1 MTAAQKTFIEVQKRQ
16 STLRGEFNTL
26 RGIETRSAEQDGR
39 LTALDGE
46 LTDSETEFQT
56 AADALITE
64 QATPAATPA
73 SEDTEARERRELC
86 VKANVGDV
94 YNSILEKRGA
104 TDGATG
110 EAQAAHGCA
119 PNQIPLAM
127 LAAPTEV
134 RAVTPTPGASQTEQ
148 AETVQPVFATGAGAF
163 LGIDRPTVAMGQA
176 VYPVLT
182 SRPAVGG
189 PTALST
195 DAPDTTGAF
204 DADLLPP
211 KRIQAG
217 FVYRRSDAAQFGGMD
232 SALRMALNGGLQE
245 KLDLD
250 AIAGDDGLLTGTN
263 LSNNTVSAITTFAH
277 YLSLFLYGRVD
288 GRYAEQKNDIRVL
301 MGAGT
306 YAHAGSV
313 YQSSAYKSALALLEQ
328 DSGGV
333 RVSAHVPDVSNSNKQ
348 NAVVRL
354 GSRRDMVQ
362 PVWGAVTIIVDEV
375 TKSGAGEIEVTAV
388 MQMNTKILRPD
399 GFHKQQ
405 SQHA

>member
-1 MTAAQKTFIEVQKRQ
+1 MQKRQ

-26 RGIETRSAEQDGR
+26 RGVETRSAEQDTR

-46 LTDSETEFQT
+46 LTYSETEFRT
-56 AADALITE
+56 AADALLSE
-64 QATPAATPA
+64 QTTTTAPGA
-73 SEDTEARERRELC
+73 EDSEARERRELC
-86 VKANVGDV
+86 DRANVGDV

-104 TDGATG
+104 TDGATA

-134 RAVTPTPGASQTEQ
+134 RAVTPTPGASATEQ
-148 AETVQPVFATGAGAF
+148 AETVQPVFSTGAGAF
-163 LGIDRPTVAMGQA
+163 LSIDRPNVPQGQA

-195 DAPDTTGAF
+195 DQPDTTGAF

-211 KRIQAG
+211 KRISAA
-217 FVYRRSDAAQFGGMD
+217 FIYRRTDAMQFSGMD

-263 LSNNTVSAITTFAH
+263 LSNNNVSAITTFAH

-288 GRYAEQKNDIRVL
+288 GRYAEQKTDIRVL

-333 RVSAHVPDVSNSNKQ
+333 RVSAHVPAVSNSNKQ

-354 GSRRDMVQ
+354 GMRRDMVQ

-375 TKSGAGEIEVTAV
+375 TLSGKGEIEVTAV
-388 MQMNTKILRPD
+388 LGMNTKILRAD
-399 GFHKQQ
+399 GFAKQQ

>member
-1 MTAAQKTFIEVQKRQ
+1 MTAAQKTFITIQKALSEKR
-16 STLRGEFNTL
+16 SEFNGL
-26 RGIETRSAEQDGR
+26 RAVETRSAEQDGR

-46 LTDSETEFQT
+46 LTDSETEFRT
-56 AADALITE
+56 AADALLTE
-64 QATPAATPA
+64 QATARAPGG
-73 SEDTEARERRELC
+73 EDSEAREKRELC

-94 YNSILEKRGA
+94 YGAILKKRA
-104 TDGATG
+104 TDGATA
-110 EAQAAHGCA
+110 EAQVAHGCA

-134 RAVTPTPGASQTEQ
+134 RGVTPTPGASATEQ

-163 LGIDRPTVAMGQA
+163 LGVDRPTVAMGQA

-182 SRPAVGG
+182 SRPTVGG
-189 PTALST
+189 PDAGST
-195 DAPDTTGAF
+195 DVADTTGAF
-204 DADLLPP
+204 DASLLPP

-217 FVYRRSDAAQFGGMD
+217 FIYRRTDAMQFSGMD
-232 SALRMALNGGLQE
+232 SALRQALNGGLQE

-250 AIAGDDGLLTGTN
+250 SIAGDDGLLTGTN
-263 LSNNTVSAITTFAH
+263 LPNNNVSAVTTFAN

-288 GRYAEQKNDIRVL
+288 GRYAMSKSDIRVL

-333 RVSAHVPDVSNSNKQ
+333 RVSAHVPAVSNNNKQ
-348 NAVVRL
+348 NAIVRL
-354 GSRRDMVQ
+354 GMWRDMVQ

-375 TKSGAGEIEVTAV
+375 TLSGKGEIEVTAV
-388 MQMNTKILRPD
+388 LGMNTKILRAD
-399 GFHKQQ
+399 GFYKQQ
-405 SQHA
+405 TQHS

>member
-1 MTAAQKTFIEVQKRQ
+1 MTKAQKAFIEVQKRQ

-26 RGIETRSAEQDGR
+26 RAVETRSAEQDTR

-46 LTDSETEFQT
+46 LTASETEFQT
-56 AADALITE
+56 AADAMLTD
-64 QATPAATPA
+64 QSTTTAPGG
-73 SEDTEARERRELC
+73 EDSEARERREVC
-86 VKANVGDV
+86 ERANVGDV
-94 YNSILEKRGA
+94 YTAILEKRA
-104 TDGATG
+104 TDGATS

-127 LAAPTEV
+127 LRTEV

-148 AETVQPVFATGAGAF
+148 AETTQPVFATGAGAF
-163 LGIDRPTVAMGQA
+163 LGVDRPTVAMGQA

-182 SRPAVGG
+182 SRPTVHG
-189 PTALST
+189 PFTASD
-195 DAPDTTGAF
+195 DAADTTGAF
-204 DADLLPP
+204 DAALLPP
-211 KRIQAG
+211 TRIAAA
-217 FVYRRSDAAQFGGMD
+217 FIYRRTDAMQFGGMD

-245 KLDLD
+245 KLDTE
-250 AIAGDDGLLTGTN
+250 AIAGTEGLLNGTN
-263 LSNNTVSAITTFAH
+263 LPNNNVSAITTFAH

-288 GRYAEQKNDIRVL
+288 GRFAEMKSDIRVL

-313 YQSSAYKSALALLEQ
+313 YQSTPFRSALSVLEQ
-328 DSGGV
+328 DAGGV
-333 RVSAHVPDVSNSNKQ
+333 RVSAHVPAVSNSNKQ

-354 GSRRDMVQ
+354 GLRKDMVQ
-362 PVWGAVTIIVDEV
+362 PLWGPGVTIVVDEV
-375 TKSGAGEIEVTAV
+375 TLSGKGEIEVTAV
-388 MQMNTKILRPD
+388 LGMNTKILRAD

>member
-64 QATPAATPA
+64 QATPA

>member
-26 RGIETRSAEQDGR
+26 RAVETRSADQDTR

-46 LTDSETEFQT
+46 LTASETEFRT
-56 AADALITE
+56 AADGLLTE
-64 QATPAATPA
+64 QTTVTAPAG
-73 SEDTEARERRELC
+73 EDTEARERRELC

-104 TDGATG
+104 TDGATA

-119 PNQIPLAM
+119 PNQIPLDM

-163 LGIDRPTVAMGQA
+163 LMVDRPTVGMGQA

-182 SRPAVGG
+182 SRPTVHG
-189 PTALST
+189 PVADSA
-195 DAPDTTGAF
+195 DAADTTGAF
-204 DADLLPP
+204 DAALLPP

-217 FVYRRSDAAQFGGMD
+217 FVYRRTDAMQFGGMN

-250 AIAGDDGLLTGTN
+250 LIAGTDGLIATLGN
-263 LSNNTVSAITTFAH
+263 HNVSAATTFAL
-277 YLSLFLYGRVD
+277 YLSQMLYGRVD
-288 GRYAEQKNDIRVL
+288 GRYAEMKSDIRVL
-301 MGAGT
+301 MGATT
-306 YAHAGSV
+306 YGHAGGV
-313 YQSSAYKSALALLEQ
+313 YQSSAYKSALSVLEQ

-333 RVSAHVPDVSNSNKQ
+333 RVSASIPAAASHKQ

-354 GSRRDMVQ
+354 GARRDAVQ

-375 TKSGAGEIEVTAV
+375 TLSGKGEIEVTAV
-388 MQMNTKILRPD
+388 LGMNTKILRAA
-399 GFHKQQ
+399 GFWKQQ
-405 SQHA
+405 IQTQ

>member
-1 MTAAQKTFIEVQKRQ
+1 M
-16 STLRGEFNTL
+16 
-26 RGIETRSAEQDGR
+26 
-39 LTALDGE
+39 
-46 LTDSETEFQT
+46 
-56 AADALITE
+56 
-64 QATPAATPA
+64 ATPTG
-73 SEDTEARERRELC
+73 EDTEARERRELC
-86 VKANVGDV
+86 VRANVGDV

-104 TDGATG
+104 TDGATA

-127 LAAPTEV
+127 LRTEV

-148 AETVQPVFATGAGAF
+148 AETVLPVFSTGSGSFSGSIAPASH
-163 LGIDRPTVAMGQA
+163 LGNLYSRCSRRVRPCSGQQRC
-176 VYPVLT
+176 PRT
-182 SRPAVGG
+182 RQTRPARSMRPYFRPSGFR
-189 PTALST
+189 PDSCTAGRMPCSSRT
-195 DAPDTTGAF
+195 W
-204 DADLLPP
+204 
-211 KRIQAG
+211 I
-217 FVYRRSDAAQFGGMD
+217 RR
-232 SALRMALNGGLQE
+232 LRMALNGGLQE

-263 LSNNTVSAITTFAH
+263 LPNNNVSAITTFAH

-288 GRYAEQKNDIRVL
+288 GRYAEMKSDIRVL

-306 YAHAGSV
+306 YAHAGGV

-333 RVSAHVPDVSNSNKQ
+333 RVSAHVPAVSNSNKQ

-354 GSRRDMVQ
+354 GLRRDMVQ

-388 MQMNTKILRPD
+388 LGMNTKILRAD

-405 SQHA
+405 SQVS

>member
-1 MTAAQKTFIEVQKRQ
+1 MTAPQKTFIEVQKRQ

-46 LTDSETEFQT
+46 LTDSETAFQK
-56 AADALITE
+56 AADGLLLE
-64 QATPAATPA
+64 QTTTTAPTG
-73 SEDTEARERRELC
+73 EDAEARERRELC
-86 VKANVGDV
+86 KRANLGDV
-94 YNSILEKRGA
+94 LLARLEKRQ
-104 TDGATG
+104 TDGVTA
-110 EAQAAHGCA
+110 EAQAAHGCP
-119 PNQIPLAM
+119 PNQIPIEM
-127 LAAPTEV
+127 LRGHTEV

-163 LGIDRPTVAMGQA
+163 LSIDRPSVPQGQA

-195 DAPDTTGAF
+195 DAPDTTGAS

-217 FVYRRSDAAQFGGMD
+217 FIYRRSDAMQFSGMD

-250 AIAGDDGLLTGTN
+250 AIAGTDGLLTGTN
-263 LSNNTVSAITTFAH
+263 LANNNVSAITTFAH

-288 GRYAEQKNDIRVL
+288 GRYAEMKNDTRVL

-333 RVSAHVPDVSNSNKQ
+333 RVSAHVPAVSNSNKQ

-354 GSRRDMVQ
+354 GLRKDMVQ

-375 TKSGAGEIEVTAV
+375 TLSGKGEIEVTAV
-388 MQMNTKILRPD
+388 LGMNTKILRAD

-405 SQHA
+405 TQHA

>member
-1 MTAAQKTFIEVQKRQ
+1 MTKAQKAFIEVQKRQ

-26 RGIETRSAEQDGR
+26 RTIETRSAEQDTR

-46 LTDSETEFQT
+46 LTESETKFRT
-56 AADALITE
+56 AADALLTE
-64 QATPAATPA
+64 QTTTTAPGG
-73 SEDTEARERRELC
+73 EDSEARERRELC
-86 VKANVGDV
+86 GRANVGDI

-104 TDGATG
+104 TDGATA

-127 LAAPTEV
+127 LRTEV
-134 RAVTPTPGASQTEQ
+134 RAVTPTPGASMTEQ

-163 LGIDRPTVAMGQA
+163 LGIDRPTVPQGTA

-182 SRPAVGG
+182 SRAAVGG
-189 PTALST
+189 PDAGST

-211 KRIQAG
+211 KRIQAS
-217 FVYRRSDAAQFGGMD
+217 FIYRRTDAMQFSNMD
-232 SALRMALNGGLQE
+232 SAFRMALNGGLQE

-250 AIAGDDGLLTGTN
+250 AIAGTGGLLIGTN
-263 LSNNTVSAITTFAH
+263 LPNNNVSEITSFAN

-288 GRYAEQKNDIRVL
+288 GRYAEMKTDIRVL
-301 MGAGT
+301 FGSAT

-313 YQSSAYKSALALLEQ
+313 YQSTAYRSALSVLEQ

-333 RVSAHVPDVSNSNKQ
+333 RVSAHVPAVSNSNKQ

-354 GSRRDMVQ
+354 GMRRDMVQ

-375 TKSGAGEIEVTAV
+375 TLSGKGEIEVTAV
-388 MQMNTKILRPD
+388 LGMNTKILRAD